1 MIIIFYLPFHE
12 FKAFLIHSQSYSYF
26 LKLSGYEKKMFYGY
40 ISINS
45 YRSFYLNIN
54 NYKKG
59 GYINI
64 NLNKE

>member
-59 GYINI
+59 G
-64 NLNKE
+64 LNKE